1 LPFQRELKN
10 TNMTTAHATPT
21 NKPVATAKFS
31 GTLEQEANE
40 LEALHKGLVRH
51 LAAWREAHEA
61 AVMRLGAAMAR
72 IDAMVERIERAG
84 R

>member
-1 LPFQRELKN
+1 
-10 TNMTTAHATPT
+10 MTTAHATPAQ
-21 NKPVATAKFS
+21 KSVATAKLS

-51 LAAWREAHEA
+51 LTAWRDAHEA
-61 AVMRLGAAMAR
+61 AIMRLGAAMAR
-72 IDAMVERIERAG
+72 IDALVERIERTG